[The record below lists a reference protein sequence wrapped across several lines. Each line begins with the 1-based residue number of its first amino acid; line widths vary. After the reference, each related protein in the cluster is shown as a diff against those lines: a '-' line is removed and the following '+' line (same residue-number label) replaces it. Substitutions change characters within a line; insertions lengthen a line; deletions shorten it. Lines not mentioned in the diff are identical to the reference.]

1 MFWDTR
7 SGAYFAHRLVSAAP
21 TLIVTFF
28 HDVIE
33 AATRPF
39 TSGAQASRERDLR
52 GRGEAFTVGFITT
65 ALALIEI
72 PLVVVLSIFWLLVTS
87 LFQVLDFLTCGLFDT
102 RILFDAPDN
111 GNNIALTGKTLRSR
125 SRGQALGATAAA
137 RPAEERLRVQLRGD
151 AARQE
156 DLIDAAAL
164 ADRVRQAMV
173 TTCPPDLRSDVYRID
188 VLTPAHARAILVS
201 LLKADWEILH
211 WTACV
216 IAGGGDDLEDG
227 RAERKTDSLRSRARK
242 GMARGSLRSRFVGKP
257 SSSQGSST
265 VGSALRNLFASSR
278 AEAFLPVWK
287 SKFYGAFVLNQNV
300 VLHAIDATPAR
311 WRGDFHTGRRNSSS
325 TTASPAT
332 SSTTGTSCGASGCP
346 SCRSR

>member
-1 MFWDTR
+1 
-7 SGAYFAHRLVSAAP
+7 
-21 TLIVTFF
+21 
-28 HDVIE
+28 
-33 AATRPF
+33 
-39 TSGAQASRERDLR
+39 
-52 GRGEAFTVGFITT
+52 
-65 ALALIEI
+65 
-72 PLVVVLSIFWLLVTS
+72 
-87 LFQVLDFLTCGLFDT
+87 
-102 RILFDAPDN
+102 
-111 GNNIALTGKTLRSR
+111 
-125 SRGQALGATAAA
+125 
-137 RPAEERLRVQLRGD
+137 VQLRGD

>member
-1 MFWDTR
+1 M
-7 SGAYFAHRLVSAAP
+7 
-21 TLIVTFF
+21 
-28 HDVIE
+28 
-33 AATRPF
+33 
-39 TSGAQASRERDLR
+39 
-52 GRGEAFTVGFITT
+52 
-65 ALALIEI
+65 
-72 PLVVVLSIFWLLVTS
+72 
-87 LFQVLDFLTCGLFDT
+87 
-102 RILFDAPDN
+102 
-111 GNNIALTGKTLRSR
+111 
-125 SRGQALGATAAA
+125 
-137 RPAEERLRVQLRGD
+137 QLRRD

-156 DLIDAAAL
+156 DLLDAAAL
-164 ADRVRQAMV
+164 ADRVRQALV
-173 TTCPPDLRSDVYRID
+173 STCPPDLKRDAYRLD

-216 IAGGGDDLEDG
+216 IAGGGDDLEAG
-227 RAERKTDSLRSRARK
+227 QRKERKTDSLRSRARK

-287 SKFYGAFVLNQNV
+287 SKCYGAFVLNQNV

-325 TTASPAT
+325 TTASPPT
-332 SSTTGTSCGASGCP
+332 SSSTGTSCGASGCP
-346 SCRSR
+346 SSRSR